1 MLRIM
6 KRRCLIASPGAALVL
21 PVAAAAEQR
30 AMPLIGCLSGT
41 SADRYAPFVA
51 ASGKAS
57 AQAGFAEGQGA
68 RKQSTKIDPLH
79 NRKTAAALDRA
90 CRPA

>member
-6 KRRCLIASPGAALVL
+6 KRRRLIASPGAALVL
-21 PVAAAAEQR
+21 PVAVAEQR

-51 ASGKAS
+51 ASGEAP